1 MKQKSTPFFVKLKR
15 AVMNFEEYKN
25 FSEEKLSMAFKYI
38 IKLMLLFTL
47 IVSVSL
53 VYKFID
59 VAESEI
65 KYFNDNFPQFKIEN
79 NILTIEG
86 ENKQYIR
93 GDEARIFWSNC
104 K

>member
-25 FSEEKLSMAFKYI
+25 FSEEKLSAAIKYVV
-38 IKLMLLFTL
+38 KLMLLFTL
-47 IVSVSL
+47 IISFSL
-53 VYKFID
+53 TYKFID
-59 VAESEI
+59 LAESEI
-65 KYFNDNFPQFKIEN
+65 SYFKNNFPEFKIEN

-93 GDEARIFWSNC
+93 GDEARIFWINC